1 MDPNSTLRT
10 GEESEENPLV
20 VIANLLDGLDLLKYL
35 PMFEQLPA
43 MGMAEMLNLT
53 EEDLKTMGITL
64 WGPRRKIFNAIAK
77 LKQDR
82 GHEAANPAILNAT
95 PGLKKQFST
104 ELDGEEDGRV
114 STPQVNNQAYQEV
127 S

>member
-1 MDPNSTLRT
+1 MRHHHRIIPTPVSVNPSHDRNCHPRPSHTFVFIVPLGCPDPNSTLRT

-53 EEDLKTMGITL
+53 EEDLKTMGIT
-64 WGPRRKIFNAIAK
+64 
-77 LKQDR
+77 
-82 GHEAANPAILNAT
+82 
-95 PGLKKQFST
+95 
-104 ELDGEEDGRV
+104 
-114 STPQVNNQAYQEV
+114 
-127 S
+127 